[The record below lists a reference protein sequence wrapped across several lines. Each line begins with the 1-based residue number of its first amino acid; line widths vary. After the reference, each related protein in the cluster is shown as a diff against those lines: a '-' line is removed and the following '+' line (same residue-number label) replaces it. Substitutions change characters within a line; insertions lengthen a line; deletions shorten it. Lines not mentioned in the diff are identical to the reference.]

1 MPRPWKCAGSDSTN
15 HHKSLLPFSHMM
27 TCVKVSPLS
36 CFSVTQTISSFSIFS
51 WRELRSLEIV
61 VTPLAG
67 VIPFIDSFCLSTV
80 HIVEVPRISNVARI
94 SRQNFAARQRSY
106 LK

>member
-15 HHKSLLPFSHMM
+15 QRKSLVPFSHMM
-27 TCVKVSPLS
+27 PCVKVTPLS
-36 CFSVTQTISSFSIFS
+36 CFSVTLTISSFSIFS
-51 WRELRSLEIV
+51 WRELRRLEII

-67 VIPFIDSFCLSTV
+67 VTPFIDSFCLSTV
-80 HIVEVPRISNVARI
+80 HIVEVPRISNVVRI
-94 SRQNFAARQRSY
+94 SKQKFAARQRSY